1 MHTHVIIKEING
13 HTDYKKE
20 RLFMKKYVITMMT
33 AAVLM
38 ASVTGCGKTA
48 DNAPAGEVIE
58 ESGYRDDV
66 SAADLKTAVTDA
78 LGEAYW
84 PEAEIPAEFLDQ
96 SFGISAEWYD
106 EYLGEM
112 PMMSMKVDTL
122 IIVKAKADS
131 VTKVEEALNAYRE
144 TVVNDSLQYPMN
156 VGKVQASRIETFG
169 NYVCFVQLGGDT
181 TAAMDS
187 NPDNPDEAVIAH
199 CQEQN
204 QIALDAIE
212 MALTDSGK

>member
-1 MHTHVIIKEING
+1 
-13 HTDYKKE
+13 
-20 RLFMKKYVITMMT
+20 MKKYVITMIT

-38 ASVTGCGKTA
+38 ASVTGCGKA
-48 DNAPAGEVIE
+48 DNTASGEVTE

-66 SAADLKTAVTDA
+66 AVADLKTAVTEA

-84 PEAEIPAEFLDQ
+84 PETEIPAEYLDQ
-96 SFGISAEWYD
+96 TFGISAELYD

-112 PMMSMKVDTL
+112 PMMSMKVDTMV
-122 IIVKAKADS
+122 IVKAKPDS
-131 VTKVEEALNAYRE
+131 VTKVEEALNAYRDMI
-144 TVVNDSLQYPMN
+144 VNDSLQYPMN

-169 NYVCFVQLGGDT
+169 NYVCFVQLGADT
-181 TAAMDS
+181 TAVMDA
-187 NPDNPDEAVIAH
+187 NPDNSDEAVIAY

-212 MALTDSGK
+212 MKLQNN